1 MTEAERLLWQHLRA
15 HRLRG
20 EKFRR
25 QQPLGIYIVDFVHF
39 GARVVVEADGG
50 QHSDS
55 KSDVTRDIW
64 LRSQCFRVL
73 RFWNNEILRNRD
85 AVLEMILKAVI
96 ENAKKAGDVNL
107 AICQDTGL
115 PVVFARIG
123 QDVHITGDS
132 LINAINK
139 GINLGYR
146 QGFLRDSII
155 KDPLLRGKPG
165 FIPAVIHTDIVAGK
179 RVGITVLPKGFG
191 CENKSRVK
199 MFNPT
204 ASLEAIK
211 EFIVQAVKDAGPD
224 ACPPF
229 VVGVGIGGTQDY
241 ACLLAK
247 RALLR
252 KITSYELRVT
262 SYISRL
268 EQELLK
274 EINKLGIGPMG
285 LGGKTTC
292 LGVNIETCPTHIAGL
307 PVAVNISCHALRSA
321 AAII

>member
-1 MTEAERLLWQHLRA
+1 MRQSGRVDRVREIKAGLIRNTVARLAQKANFLLRA
-15 HRLRG
+15 DCLRAL
-20 EKFRR
+20 K
-25 QQPLGIYIVDFVHF
+25 
-39 GARVVVEADGG
+39 AA
-50 QHSDS
+50 
-55 KSDVTRDIW
+55 
-64 LRSQCFRVL
+64 LRKETNIR
-73 RFWNNEILRNRD
+73 
-85 AVLEMILKAVI
+85 AKKILKAVI
-96 ENAKKAGDVNL
+96 ENAKKAGESHL

-123 QDVHITGDS
+123 QDVHITGGS

-179 RVGITVLPKGFG
+179 RIGITVLPKGFG

-211 EFIVQAVKDAGPD
+211 EFIVQSVKDAGPD

-247 RALLR
+247 KALLR
-252 KITSYELRVT
+252 KLSAKRYALNAK
-262 SYISRL
+262 L
-268 EQELLK
+268 ESDLLK
-274 EINKLGIGPMG
+274 EINNLGIGPMG

-292 LGVNIETCPTHIAGL
+292 LGVNVESCPTHIAGL

-321 AAII
+321 TTIL